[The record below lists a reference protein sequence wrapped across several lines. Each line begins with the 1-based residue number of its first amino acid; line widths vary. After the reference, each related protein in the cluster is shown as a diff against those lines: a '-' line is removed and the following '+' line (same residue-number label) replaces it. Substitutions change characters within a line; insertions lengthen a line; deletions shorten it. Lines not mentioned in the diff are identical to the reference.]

1 MAHVQTLCPQPATPF
16 GKGVEPLEGE
26 AWLEEM
32 EPQDVGLDAL

>member
-1 MAHVQTLCPQPATPF
+1 MAGVQTLSPQPAIVF

-32 EPQDVGLDAL
+32 DPQGLWLDAL